1 MEQSREDQK
10 PKDGLKK
17 KSKEWMIPMRLATV
31 PVFPA
36 TPHPS
41 SSGLRLRHVLAS
53 CTTYRTPIRRR
64 VSGGRWR
71 RPRRCRKH
79 ANLKD
84 VDERAAGVDAEEAAV
99 VLLAAVDVL
108 VRGAGLV
115 QGRGA
120 NTETKKTADCFC
132 WSTKPQQER
141 RREWV
146 AELTGVL
153 RNDRAARRV
162 PPAARCDGVVAG
174 ADVGAGAGAGD
185 GDGDGEGLRLR
196 LRQRHGDDK
205 RGLRLGLRLGVVGHE
220 AVALAPVGV
229 GISIALGVVVGL
241 RLRRR
246 IALGELL
253 RAVVEEEAGQMVGH
267 HVRLGLVPVGDVV
280 VVQVGVGVKRG
291 RRSDVVGV
299 DGDRAGEGGQGQ
311 SGQEG
316 GGGLGGKHFDGWLGG
331 RFGGLQRAFVRM
343 RR

>member
-1 MEQSREDQK
+1 
-10 PKDGLKK
+10 
-17 KSKEWMIPMRLATV
+17 MIPMRLTTV

-41 SSGLRLRHVLAS
+41 SSDLRLRHVLAS

-71 RPRRCRKH
+71 RPRCCRKH

-84 VDERAAGVDAEEAAV
+84 VDDRAAGVDAEEAAV

-141 RREWV
+141 RRERMGGRTYWCS
-146 AELTGVL
+146 EE
-153 RNDRAARRV
+153 RPSSPPS

-174 ADVGAGAGAGD
+174 ADAGAGAGAGD
-185 GDGDGEGLRLR
+185 GEGERLR
-196 LRQRHGDDK
+196 LRHGDDK
-205 RGLRLGLRLGVVGHE
+205 RGLRLRLRLREVGHE
-220 AVALAPVGV
+220 AAALAPVGV
-229 GISIALGVVVGL
+229 GLSIALGVVVGL

-253 RAVVEEEAGQMVGH
+253 RAVVEEEAGQMVGC
-267 HVRLGLVPVGDVV
+267 HVRLGLVPVGDAVE
-280 VVQVGVGVKRG
+280 VQVGVGVKRG

-299 DGDRAGEGGQGQ
+299 DGDGAGEGGQGQ